1 MRKASLFV
9 FILSLIFANSLQAQ
23 LLSSSPY
30 SRFGMGQT
38 FFPGFA
44 DQQAMG
50 QTGIAMRDPLNMYL
64 VNPASYSAL
73 NKTNFKFGAQSYFG
87 TIAQGDQSLKTNG
100 AALNYL
106 ALGFQINKN
115 KTWGLV
121 FGAAPYSSLGYNIVY
136 EHNDTSKTAYT
147 DVLSGNGSI
156 TRYFIGTG
164 KSFGNKF
171 SVGVQASFLHGQTNI
186 SRAIQYSPTLA
197 QQNYR
202 ESSTD
207 YIHGFQ
213 YEAGAQYWTRQL
225 RVKESSYYDSVAQKN
240 VVRKDSSYLKHQFGA
255 TYSLSTKINNDR
267 TFYARTYALS
277 GSNEFVLDTILLDE
291 SQRGKTTL
299 PSTLG
304 FGYVLAE
311 GTGKWRLALDY
322 RMQRWSEFSSPFE
335 VQNLQDAWQ
344 GSVGF
349 AFRPSTDF
357 FNEKVFF
364 LAKTEYRFG
373 ARYGK
378 TYMNFNNTDITD
390 LGISFGMG
398 IPLRTRT
405 VNEEFKYETVFSS
418 LDIAVEYF
426 QRGTLTNNLIQENYW
441 RFVIGVSLNDKW
453 FNKRKIQ

>member
-1 MRKASLFV
+1 MRKASFFV
-9 FILSLIFANSLQAQ
+9 LIVSLLGGATVQAQ
-23 LLSSSPY
+23 LLSTSPY

-38 FFPGFA
+38 FYPGFA
-44 DQQAMG
+44 DQQGMG
-50 QTGIAMRDPLNMYL
+50 QTGIAMRDPLNFYM

-87 TIAQGDQSLKTNG
+87 TIAQGEQSLNTNG
-100 AALNYL
+100 AAFNYL
-106 ALGFQINKN
+106 ALGFQVNKN
-115 KTWGLV
+115 KTWGFV
-121 FGAAPYSSLGYNIVY
+121 FGAAPFSSLGYNIVY
-136 EHNDTSKTAYT
+136 QHDSADGNYKDI
-147 DVLSGNGSI
+147 LSGKGSI
-156 TRYFIGTG
+156 TRYFLGTG
-164 KSFGNKF
+164 RSFGNKF
-171 SVGVQASFLHGQTNI
+171 SIGVQLAFLHGQTDLAR
-186 SRAIQYSPTLA
+186 SIQYSGTAP

-202 ESSTD
+202 ESSVD
-207 YIHGFQ
+207 YVHGFQ
-213 YEAGAQYWTRQL
+213 YETGAQYWTKQL
-225 RVKESSYYDSVAQKN
+225 RVKERSYYDSLLKQK

-255 TYSLSTKINNDR
+255 TYSLSSKLNNER

-277 GSNEFVLDTILLDE
+277 GSNEFVLDTILLDA
-291 SQRGKTTL
+291 SQKGKTTL
-299 PSTLG
+299 PSSFG

-322 RMQRWSEFSSPFE
+322 RMQRWTEFSSPFE
-335 VQNLQDAWQ
+335 TQKLQDAWQ
-344 GSVGF
+344 GSIGF
-349 AFRPSTDF
+349 AFRPSNDF
-357 FNEKVFF
+357 FNEKIFF

-418 LDIAVEYF
+418 LDIAVEYY

-441 RFVIGVSLNDKW
+441 RFVVGVSLNDKW

>member
-1 MRKASLFV
+1 MRKASFFV
-9 FILSLIFANSLQAQ
+9 FILTLFSASSLQAQ
-23 LLSSSPY
+23 LLSTSPY

-38 FFPGFA
+38 FYPGFA
-44 DQQAMG
+44 DQQGMG
-50 QTGIAMRDPLNMYL
+50 QTGIAMRDPLNMYMI
-64 VNPASYSAL
+64 NPASYSAL

-87 TIAQGDQSLKTNG
+87 TIAQGDQSQKTNG

-106 ALGFQINKN
+106 ALGFQVNKN
-115 KTWGLV
+115 KTWGFA
-121 FGAAPYSSLGYNIVY
+121 FGATPYSSLGYNIQFKQADSVGG
-136 EHNDTSKTAYT
+136 YT
-147 DVLSGNGSI
+147 DILSGKGGI
-156 TRYFIGTG
+156 TRYFLGTG
-164 KSFGNKF
+164 RSFGNKF
-171 SVGVQASFLHGQTNI
+171 SVGLQASFLHGQTDI
-186 SRAIQYSPTLA
+186 TRSIQYSSSVP

-202 ESSTD
+202 ESSID

-213 YEAGAQYWTRQL
+213 YEAGTQYWTKQL
-225 RVKESSYYDSVAQKN
+225 RVKERSHYDSLLKQN
-240 VVRKDSSYLKHQFGA
+240 IVRKDSSYLKHQFGA
-255 TYSLSTKINNDR
+255 TYSLSSKINNDR

-277 GSNEFVLDTILLDE
+277 GSNEFVLDTVLLDE
-291 SQRGKTTL
+291 SQKGKTTL
-299 PSTLG
+299 PSTIG
-304 FGYVLAE
+304 VGYVLAE

-335 VQNLQDAWQ
+335 AQSLQDAWQ

-357 FNEKVFF
+357 FNEKIFF

-418 LDIAVEYF
+418 LDIAVEYY

-441 RFVIGVSLNDKW
+441 RFVVGVSLNDKW